1 MFNVFTM
8 NEFER
13 ELAVAEKAYDIAISE
28 IAYME
33 AMIDSKLIINMAKS
47 ELKVMQESSAESC
60 VGDLAYLFNEA
71 AKEANAQSEGI
82 FAKIKTSVLNFITS
96 VWNSIQ
102 KLWSHQDTEAYKKM
116 MASKQKYTAPCNI
129 GFFMN
134 TAEEIN
140 GLASGGV
147 AGAGSKLKSVATKIG
162 AAAGITIGALSVKG
176 IYDAIKTQS
185 ETPTECTGGQLAQW
199 NEQLKK
205 LNIFTKFFNSTKNM
219 NDAEEPAPTPDADVK
234 DENKADNSGSWLAK
248 LMQLMTSFG
257 SKITK
262 FIESVASKFKNG
274 KTGEDGNA
282 SGEGQNPGP
291 ANGKGGTDTQG
302 AGIDQNKNPN
312 PKNAKGGK

>member
-13 ELAVAEKAYDIAISE
+13 ELAVAEKAYDIAMSE

-33 AMIDSKLIINMAKS
+33 AMIDSKLRINMAKS

-147 AGAGSKLKSVATKIG
+147 TGAVSKVKSVATKIG
-162 AAAGITIGALSVKG
+162 AAAGITVGALSVKG
-176 IYDAIKTQS
+176 IYDAIKAQS

-219 NDAEEPAPTPDADVK
+219 NDAEEPASAPDDAK
-234 DENKADNSGSWLAK
+234 DENKAENSVSWLAK

-262 FIESVASKFKNG
+262 FIASVVDKFKDG

-282 SGEGQNPGP
+282 SGEGQNPEP
-291 ANGKGGTDTQG
+291 AV
-302 AGIDQNKNPN
+302 DQNKNPN